1 MSAGAIGPE
10 PATFRITLADED
22 EEALRRLAGRLE
34 ELGHDVTGLALSVAE
49 GIERIAASDPELVI
63 VVRHDDDRHALD
75 LVEELGAVLDGP
87 VVVLVDPPPARFL
100 VAAADRGVTAFA
112 TSSDQE
118 ELQGALEV
126 GVRLHAQRAALE
138 ARVATLT
145 RALDRRAT
153 IEQAKG
159 VLMERHGISADEAHV
174 RLRGAARSAGSRV
187 ADIAGEVTRGV
198 GP

>member
-1 MSAGAIGPE
+1 M
-10 PATFRITLADED
+10 
-22 EEALRRLAGRLE
+22 
-34 ELGHDVTGLALSVAE
+34 
-49 GIERIAASDPELVI
+49 
-63 VVRHDDDRHALD
+63 
-75 LVEELGAVLDGP
+75 LDGP

-126 GVRLHAQRAALE
+126 GVRLHAQRAALG

-159 VLMERHGISADEAHV
+159 VLD
-174 RLRGAARSAGSRV
+174 GAARDIRRRGARAVALARRARRGAVWPTSQGRSREGWGRRASRRMLPV
-187 ADIAGEVTRGV
+187 GNIA
-198 GP
+198 P